1 MREEGRGEGRAKA
14 SGRGPWGGGEG
25 RSEATGDRAGA
36 ARARTRRGTDLV
48 E

>member
-25 RSEATGDRAGA
+25 RSEATGDRA
-36 ARARTRRGTDLV
+36 RTRKGTELV
-48 E
+48 ER